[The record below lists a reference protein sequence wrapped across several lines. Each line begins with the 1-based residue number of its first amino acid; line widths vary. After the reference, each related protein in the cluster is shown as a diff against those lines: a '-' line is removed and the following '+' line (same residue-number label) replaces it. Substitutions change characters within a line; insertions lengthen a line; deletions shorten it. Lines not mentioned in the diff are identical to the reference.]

1 MKYWIFHNST
11 MQCLFF
17 LKVLGKKLTITIK
30 EWIEE
35 NIFHDENCL
44 IKWKSAWNRRGK
56 QQQPQWNFKSLV
68 CLVKENVLISSLGE
82 AKIYHIDNLCLV
94 AFPEKYSWIK
104 TTSIPIH
111 HFLKKQT
118 KQQQRVFFFFFF
130 SPFSFLLFPSFSFPL
145 HFISSHSVSSHW
157 FSFSFIHSICVSLE
171 EVQSIDITQ

>member
-1 MKYWIFHNST
+1 

-68 CLVKENVLISSLGE
+68 CLVKENILISSLGE

-118 KQQQRVFFFFFF
+118 KQQQRVVFVFFFFLT
-130 SPFSFLLFPSFSFPL
+130 LLSL
-145 HFISSHSVSSHW
+145 SHSSVTFFYIYSSGRRRRGP
-157 FSFSFIHSICVSLE
+157 FKTIKFGTN
-171 EVQSIDITQ
+171 IDLSDDKK